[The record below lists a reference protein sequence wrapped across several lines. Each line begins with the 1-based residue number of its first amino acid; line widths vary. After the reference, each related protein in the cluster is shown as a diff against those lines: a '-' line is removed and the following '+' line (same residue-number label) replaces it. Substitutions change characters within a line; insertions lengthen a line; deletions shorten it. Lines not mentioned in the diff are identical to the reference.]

1 MIQLFRNKVSVL
13 ALASAA
19 LGNYVRSKLS
29 TNQQMAISD
38 GFKEADCYFIARIF
52 TAALINLSIKFDERY
67 FENVQKETERTLHL
81 IQDFREELYKSL
93 YIRRE
98 NSENNKAK
106 LRILG
111 NIETQLLNVLH
122 L

>member
-1 MIQLFRNKVSVL
+1 MSVL

-111 NIETQLLNVLH
+111 NIETQLLNVLQ